1 MRIVVDIMS
10 GDNAPL
16 QPLLGVCRAV
26 EKKYAEGVDFTL
38 VGDENVIKKLADEN
52 KLDISRFDIRHADD
66 VIVMEDDP
74 MSVMR
79 EKKGSSMAV
88 GLRMLAAGEGDAFVS
103 CGNTGALFCGSS
115 LIVKR
120 VKGIQRAAIGAL
132 LPLTKPVLLI
142 DSGANVKVNDEYLH
156 QFAIMGSAYMKA
168 LYNVESPEVAIINNG
183 SEETKGGE
191 LQLAAYERFSKS
203 RFINFKGNVE
213 GNQIPFGACDVAVC
227 DGFVGNIVLKSLEG
241 MGKLMSS
248 ELKKLFKKN
257 IFSIIGALFVKKGL
271 DDFKKKF
278 DAKEHGGAP
287 ILGISKTV
295 IKAHGSSD
303 AKAFSSAIRQAVNCL
318 KTGVVDIIAEE
329 AAKLAEEKKAAEAAA
344 VVAESAADTEKDEN

>member
-16 QPLLGVCRAV
+16 QPLLGVCRAA
-26 EKKYAEGVDFTL
+26 EQKWCEGVEFTL
-38 VGDENVIKKLADEN
+38 VGDEKVIRELASEN
-52 KLDISRFDIRHADD
+52 KLDISRFEIRHADD
-66 VIVMEDDP
+66 VIVMEDEP
-74 MSVMR
+74 MSIMR
-79 EKKGSSMAV
+79 EKKNSSMGV
-88 GLRMLAAGEGDAFVS
+88 GLRALAAGEGDAFVS

-132 LPLTKPVLLI
+132 LPLTKPVMLI

-168 LYNVESPEVAIINNG
+168 LYNVGSPEVAIINNG
-183 SEETKGGE
+183 SEETKGTE

-203 RFINFKGNVE
+203 KFINFVGNVE
-213 GNQIPFGACDVAVC
+213 GNRIPFGACDVAVC
-227 DGFVGNIVLKSLEG
+227 DGFVGNVLLKSIEG
-241 MGKLMSS
+241 MGKLMST
-248 ELKKLFKKN
+248 ELKKIFKKN
-257 IFSIIGALFVKKGL
+257 IFTIIGALFVKKGL
-271 DDFKKKF
+271 SDFKKKF

-303 AKAFSSAIRQAVNCL
+303 AKAFSNAIRQAVNCL
-318 KTGVVDIIAEE
+318 KTGVVDIIARE
-329 AAKLAEEKKAAEAAA
+329 AALLAEEKKAAEAA
-344 VVAESAADTEKDEN
+344 SAAENTANE